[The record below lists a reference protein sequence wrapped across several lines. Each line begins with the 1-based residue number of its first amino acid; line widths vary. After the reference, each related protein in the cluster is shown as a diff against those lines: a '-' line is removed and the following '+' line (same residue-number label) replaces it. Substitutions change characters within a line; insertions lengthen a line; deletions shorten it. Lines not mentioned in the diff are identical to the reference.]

1 MCDLSLF
8 DKKEKPGKYM
18 IDIGISKIKGGR
30 LNYINTKDIK
40 SHIHTDPNNPTPT
53 PTGKG
58 EPLNIQ
64 FINITTRTIHEHQ
77 VAELYNSPLRMLDI
91 KIGMLFKL

>member
-1 MCDLSLF
+1 
-8 DKKEKPGKYM
+8 M
-18 IDIGISKIKGGR
+18 IDIGINKIKGGR
-30 LNYINTKDIK
+30 LNYINTKDLE
-40 SHIHTDPNNPTPT
+40 SHVHTDPNNPTLTT
-53 PTGKG
+53 PGKG

-91 KIGMLFKL
+91 RIGMLFTL